1 MTDSRNSRIQS
12 EPVRVALLFIDG
24 VGVGRK
30 DPAINPLAERG
41 HLLSQFSDAQG
52 TALPQG
58 GRFIPVDTTFGVA
71 GRPQSASN
79 QTAIL
84 TGEPAPVL
92 IRGHVLGYP
101 NPPLRKLLAERS
113 LVKRL
118 VAAGRTATFANSYP
132 APYLDA
138 LKLRRRESTTPPEFT
153 FPAKIQRRLRPSAS
167 TLAFAAG
174 QVPLRTLDDARAG
187 DGLTHDIVGA
197 HAKTRG
203 LVVPQRTPE
212 EAARIFWQ
220 VAQGMD
226 FTFFE
231 HYLADEAGH
240 AQDFEAAF
248 RALDTFEAFA
258 REVVARRPPEARV
271 LICSDHGNVEDL
283 STRSHTLNP
292 VPVLYFGPPAPEVE
306 ALATVADVGRTVLRW
321 LDAS

>member
-12 EPVRVALLFIDG
+12 EAVRVALLFIDG

-30 DPAINPLAERG
+30 DPAVNPLAGRT
-41 HLLSQFSDAQG
+41 HLLSQFGDAPG
-52 TALPQG
+52 TTLPEG
-58 GRFIPVDTTFGVA
+58 GRCIPVDTTFGVE

-84 TGEPAPVL
+84 TGEPAPAL
-92 IRGHVLGYP
+92 IRRHVLGYP
-101 NPPLRKLLAERS
+101 NPPLRGLLAERS

-118 VAAGRTATFANSYP
+118 VASGRTATFANSYP

-138 LKLRRRESTTPPEFT
+138 LKLRRRASTTPPEFT
-153 FPAKIQRRLRPSAS
+153 FSPALIKRLRPSAS
-167 TLAFAAG
+167 TLAFSAG
-174 QVPLRTLDDARAG
+174 EVPLRTLDDARAG
-187 DGLTHDIVGA
+187 DGLTHDITGSHA
-197 HAKTRG
+197 HRRG
-203 LVVPQRTPE
+203 LFVPQRTPE
-212 EAARIFWQ
+212 EAAQIFWR
-220 VAQGMD
+220 VAEGVD

-240 AQDFEAAF
+240 ARDFDAAF
-248 RALDTFEAFA
+248 AALDTFDAFA
-258 REVVARRPPEARV
+258 RAVVATQPSDARV

-321 LDAS
+321 LDVE

>member
-1 MTDSRNSRIQS
+1 M
-12 EPVRVALLFIDG
+12 RVALLFIDG

-30 DPAINPLAERG
+30 DPAVNPLAGRS
-41 HLLSQFSDAQG
+41 HLLSQFSDAPG
-52 TALPQG
+52 IPLPEG
-58 GRFIPVDTTFGVA
+58 GRCVPVDTTFGVE

-92 IRGHVLGYP
+92 IQGHVLGYP
-101 NPPLRKLLAERS
+101 NRPLRELLAERS

-118 VAAGRTATFANSYP
+118 VASGRRATFANSYP

-138 LKLRRRESTTPPEFT
+138 LQLRRRESTTPPEFT
-153 FPAKIQRRLRPSAS
+153 FPPGMKRRLKPSAS

-174 QVPLRTLDDARAG
+174 DVPLRTLDDARAG
-187 DGLTHDIVGA
+187 DGLTHDIIGT
-197 HAKTRG
+197 HAKARG
-203 LVVPQRTPE
+203 LSVPQRTPE
-212 EAARIFWQ
+212 EAAGIFWR
-220 VAQGMD
+220 VAEEAD

-240 AQDFEAAF
+240 ARDFEAAF
-248 RALDTFEAFA
+248 HALDTFDAFA
-258 REVVARRPPEARV
+258 RAVVATRPADARV

-321 LDAS
+321 LNVE

>member
-1 MTDSRNSRIQS
+1 MTESGNSRIQS
-12 EPVRVALLFIDG
+12 GAVRVALLFIDG

-30 DPAINPLAERG
+30 DPAINPLAGRA
-41 HLLSQFSDAQG
+41 HLLSQFGDAPG
-52 TALPQG
+52 TPLPEG
-58 GRFIPVDTTFGVA
+58 GRCFPVDTTFGVE

-101 NPPLRKLLAERS
+101 NPPLRGLLAERS

-118 VAAGRTATFANSYP
+118 VAAGRSATFANSYP

-138 LKLRRRESTTPPEFT
+138 LKLRRRDATTPPEFI
-153 FPAKIQRRLRPSAS
+153 FPPAALRRLKASAS

-174 QVPLRTLDDARAG
+174 EVPLRTLDDARAG
-187 DGLTHDIVGA
+187 DGLTHDITGERA
-197 HAKTRG
+197 RDRG
-203 LVVPQRTPE
+203 LAVPHRTPE
-212 EAARIFWQ
+212 EAARIFWK
-220 VAQGMD
+220 VAHGVD

-240 AQDFEAAF
+240 AQDFGAAGE
-248 RALDTFEAFA
+248 ALDTFDAFA
-258 REVVARRPPEARV
+258 RAVVTSRPEDARV

-283 STRSHTLNP
+283 STRGHTLNP
-292 VPVLYFGPPAPEVE
+292 VPVLYFGPPTPEVE

-321 LDAS
+321 LNVE

>member
-1 MTDSRNSRIQS
+1 VTDSRNSRIQS
-12 EPVRVALLFIDG
+12 DAVRVALLFIDG

-30 DPAINPLAERG
+30 DPGVNPLAGRA
-41 HLLSQFSDAQG
+41 HLLSQFKDDPG
-52 TALPQG
+52 TPLPEG
-58 GRFIPVDTTFGVA
+58 GQCIPVDTTFGVE

-101 NPPLRKLLAERS
+101 NPPLRELLAERS
-113 LVKRL
+113 LVRRL
-118 VAAGRTATFANSYP
+118 VEAGRTATFANSYP

-138 LKLRRRESTTPPEFT
+138 LKLRRRTSTTPPEFT
-153 FPAKIQRRLRPSAS
+153 FPPEVLKRLRPSAS

-174 QVPLRTLDDARAG
+174 KVLLRTLDDARAG
-187 DGLTHDIVGA
+187 EGLTHDITGDHA
-197 HAKTRG
+197 HARG
-203 LVVPQRTPE
+203 LSVPQRTPE
-212 EAARIFWQ
+212 DAAQVFWR
-220 VAQGMD
+220 VAEGMD

-240 AQDFEAAF
+240 ARDFDAAL
-248 RALDTFEAFA
+248 RALDTFDAFA
-258 REVVARRPPEARV
+258 RAVVAHRPPDARV

-292 VPVLYFGPPAPEVE
+292 VPVLYFGPSAPEVE
-306 ALATVADVGRTVLRW
+306 TLATVADVGRTVLRW
-321 LDAS
+321 LNVE

>member
-1 MTDSRNSRIQS
+1 M
-12 EPVRVALLFIDG
+12 RVALLFIDG

-30 DPAINPLAERG
+30 DPAVNPLAGRV
-41 HLLSQFSDAQG
+41 HLLSQFADAPG
-52 TALPQG
+52 TLLPEE
-58 GRFIPVDTTFGVA
+58 GRCVPVDTTFGVE

-92 IRGHVLGYP
+92 IQGHVLGYP
-101 NPPLRKLLAERS
+101 NAPLRDLLAERS

-118 VAAGRTATFANSYP
+118 MTSGRTATFANSYP

-153 FPAKIQRRLRPSAS
+153 FPPAMQRRLKPSAS

-187 DGLTHDIVGA
+187 QGLTHDITGA
-197 HAKTRG
+197 HAMNRG
-203 LVVPQRTPE
+203 LSVPQRTPE
-212 EAARIFWQ
+212 EAAEIFWR
-220 VAQGMD
+220 VAEGMD

-240 AQDFEAAF
+240 ARDFEAAL
-248 RALDTFEAFA
+248 RALDTFDAFA
-258 REVVARRPPEARV
+258 RAVVATRPEDARV

-321 LDAS
+321 LNAE

>member
-1 MTDSRNSRIQS
+1 MTDSRKTRIQS
-12 EPVRVALLFIDG
+12 EAVRVALLFIDG
-24 VGVGRK
+24 VGIGRRA
-30 DPAINPLAERG
+30 PELNPLARRAY
-41 HLLSQFSDAQG
+41 LLSQFADAPG
-52 TALPQG
+52 TALPEG
-58 GRFIPVDTTFGVA
+58 GRCIPVDTTFGVE

-84 TGEPAPVL
+84 TGEPAPAL
-92 IRGHVLGYP
+92 IQRHVLGYP
-101 NPPLRKLLAERS
+101 NPPLRELLAERS

-118 VAAGRTATFANSYP
+118 VAAEHTATFANSYA

-138 LKLRRRESTTPPEFT
+138 LGLPRRASSTPPEFT
-153 FPAKIQRRLRPSAS
+153 IPPGLRRRIKASAS

-187 DGLTHDIVGA
+187 DGLTHDITGA
-197 HAKTRG
+197 KANARG
-203 LVVPQRTPE
+203 FAVPRRTPE
-212 EAARIFWQ
+212 EAADIFWQ
-220 VAQGMD
+220 VAQGVD

-240 AQDFEAAF
+240 ARDFEAALE
-248 RALDTFEAFA
+248 ALDTFDAFA
-258 REVVARRPPEARV
+258 RAVVASRPPEARV

-321 LDAS
+321 LNSE

>member
-1 MTDSRNSRIQS
+1 VT
-12 EPVRVALLFIDG
+12 VRVALLFIDG

-30 DPAINPLAERG
+30 DPAVNPLAGRA
-41 HLLSQFSDAQG
+41 HLLSQFGDAPG
-52 TALPQG
+52 TPLPEG
-58 GRFIPVDTTFGVA
+58 GRCIPVDTTFGVE

-84 TGEPAPVL
+84 TGEPAPAL
-92 IRGHVLGYP
+92 IHRHVLGYP
-101 NPPLRKLLAERS
+101 NPPLRELLAERS
-113 LVKRL
+113 LIKRL

-132 APYLDA
+132 SPYLDA
-138 LKLRRRESTTPPEFT
+138 LKLRRRSSTTPPEFS
-153 FPAKIQRRLRPSAS
+153 FPPRLEKRLKPSAS

-174 QVPLRTLDDARAG
+174 AVPLRTLDDARAG
-187 DGLTHDIVGA
+187 DGLTHDITGA
-197 HAKTRG
+197 HAHSRG
-203 LVVPQRTPE
+203 LSVPQRTPE

-220 VAQGMD
+220 VAEGVD

-240 AQDFEAAF
+240 AQDFEAALL
-248 RALDTFEAFA
+248 ALDTFDAFA
-258 REVVARRPPEARV
+258 RAVVALRPADARV
-271 LICSDHGNVEDL
+271 MICSDHGNVEDL

-321 LDAS
+321 LDVE

>member
-1 MTDSRNSRIQS
+1 MA
-12 EPVRVALLFIDG
+12 VRVALLFIDG

-30 DPAINPLAERG
+30 DPAVNPLAGRA
-41 HLLSQFSDAQG
+41 HLLSQFGDAPG
-52 TALPQG
+52 TPLPEG
-58 GRFIPVDTTFGVA
+58 GRCIPVDTTFGVE

-84 TGEPAPVL
+84 TGEPAPAL
-92 IRGHVLGYP
+92 IHRHVLGYP
-101 NPPLRKLLAERS
+101 NPPLRELLAERS
-113 LVKRL
+113 LIKRL

-132 APYLDA
+132 SPYLDA
-138 LKLRRRESTTPPEFT
+138 LKLRRRSSTTPPEFS
-153 FPAKIQRRLRPSAS
+153 FPPRIEKRLKPSAS

-174 QVPLRTLDDARAG
+174 AVPLRTLDDARAG
-187 DGLTHDIVGA
+187 DGLTHDITGA
-197 HAKTRG
+197 HAHGRG
-203 LVVPQRTPE
+203 LSVPQRTPE

-220 VAQGMD
+220 VAEGVD

-240 AQDFEAAF
+240 AQDFEAALL
-248 RALDTFEAFA
+248 ALDTFDAFA
-258 REVVARRPPEARV
+258 RAVVALRPADARV
-271 LICSDHGNVEDL
+271 MICSDHGNVEDL

-321 LDAS
+321 LDVE